1 MTTNLKGKNMRSM
14 MKAAWILG
22 TLSSVA
28 CSAQDQVT
36 EQVANQPLA
45 TQESAVIGGIKA
57 TSEELDVVGA
67 FVYVDPYYGTQELC
81 TGTLIGPETVLTA
94 RHCVDVLDDLVY
106 YGYGA
111 GYFAVGADSAQP
123 SQLIQVASVDTAPD
137 SFGGFVGMGIDVA
150 VLYLSEPV
158 VGDYVFP
165 SVGVSDD
172 IEIGEPLVSVGYG
185 VYSAGYAFDGKR
197 RIGRETVE
205 ATDGLILQAMFGDF
219 ENFVEWWFTGEVTDA
234 DYLEILAEDPYYQY
248 YAQYY
253 LDSLYATYTMYE
265 MMPGSEMVAGLA
277 DTDTQSCYGDS
288 GGPMMRFNSDGT
300 MTIFG
305 VVSGGLDSRR
315 SVCDF
320 GGVYATFRS
329 DVVDFLHE
337 AQAWEDPCG
346 SVPDSGSCS
355 DSNTLTYCRT
365 QIIAGIREVVTT
377 DCSDSETE
385 CVENEY
391 GAGCGAAPEPP
402 PTEVDGGAGVEV
414 DAGAEEVETPGLD
427 VAGMLKARYYW
438 PAGNEADWK
447 Q

>member
-1 MTTNLKGKNMRSM
+1 MTTNLKGKDMRSM
-14 MKAAWILG
+14 IKAAWILG
-22 TLSSVA
+22 TLVSVA
-28 CSAQDQVT
+28 CSAQDRGT
-36 EQVANQPLA
+36 EQPAEQPLG

-67 FVYVDPYYGTQELC
+67 FVYLDPEYGPQEVC

-94 RHCVDVLDDLVY
+94 RHCVDVLDDLIF

-150 VLYLSEPV
+150 VLYLAEPV
-158 VGDYVFP
+158 AGDFTYP
-165 SVGVSDD
+165 SVGVS
-172 IEIGEPLVSVGYG
+172 EELEVGEPLVSVGYG

-205 ATDGLILQAMFGDF
+205 ATSGLILQAMFGGF
-219 ENFVEWWFTGEVTDA
+219 ENFVEWWFTGEVTDQ
-234 DYLEILAEDPYYQY
+234 DYLAILAEDPYYGY
-248 YAQYY
+248 YGAEY
-253 LDSLYATYTMYE
+253 LDYLTDIYEMYE

-277 DTDTQSCYGDS
+277 ETDTQSCYGDS
-288 GGPMMRFNSDGT
+288 GGPMMRFNADGT

-346 SVPDSGSCS
+346 DVPDVGTCS
-355 DSNTLTYCRT
+355 DSNTLTSCRT
-365 QIIAGIREVVTT
+365 QIVAGVREVVAT
-377 DCSDSETE
+377 DCGESGTE

-402 PTEVDGGAGVEV
+402 PVEVDGGAPIV
-414 DAGAEEVETPGLD
+414 DAGSAEPGETPALD
-427 VAGMLKARYYW
+427 VEGMLKARYYW
-438 PAGNEADWK
+438 AAGNAADWK
-447 Q
+447 K